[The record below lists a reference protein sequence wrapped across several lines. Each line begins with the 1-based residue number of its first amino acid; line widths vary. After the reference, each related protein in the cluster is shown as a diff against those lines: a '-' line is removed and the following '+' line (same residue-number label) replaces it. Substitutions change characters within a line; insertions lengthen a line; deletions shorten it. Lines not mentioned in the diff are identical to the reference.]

1 MRVDIKPTLLESPR
15 MKKTFLIPSFSALFF
30 LISGTVQA
38 ENICHSRAEARRH
51 TALSQA
57 RLTYVNRVKSC
68 NTLSSPDR
76 AEQCIQVA
84 RATFERDS
92 QTARAQY
99 ARDVR
104 ICGTES

>member
-1 MRVDIKPTLLESPR
+1 
-15 MKKTFLIPSFSALFF
+15 MKKIFLIPSFSALFF
-30 LISGTVQA
+30 LVSGAVQA
-38 ENICHSRAEARRH
+38 ENICQSRAEARRH

-57 RLTYVNRVKSC
+57 RLAYVNRVKSC
-68 NTLSSPDR
+68 NTLPSPDR

-92 QTARAQY
+92 QTARTRY

-104 ICGTES
+104 DCRTES